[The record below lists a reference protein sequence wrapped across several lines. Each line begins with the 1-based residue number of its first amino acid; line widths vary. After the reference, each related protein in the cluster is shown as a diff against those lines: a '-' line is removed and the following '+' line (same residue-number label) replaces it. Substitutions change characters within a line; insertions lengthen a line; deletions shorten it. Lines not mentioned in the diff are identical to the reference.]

1 MSFYLHLFCEQSSL
15 FVLFADPFPRGQLLA
30 SISSTFIPNKFEPL
44 TLFWTRMILV
54 KNPHC
59 WPFPKGPK
67 FYHQKSI
74 QVMWCLC
81 HYTNGLIIYTFTLS
95 VMPRIRS
102 NTVWFRIWGLPE
114 LPFFVGKN
122 IWTTSLFLS
131 QTDSRIILF
140 EVPKLLFDLSWFKLI
155 FCSNNRQAC

>member
-1 MSFYLHLFCEQSSL
+1 MSFYLHLFCEQLSL
-15 FVLFADPFPRGQLLA
+15 LVLFADPFPRGQLLA

-44 TLFWTRMILV
+44 TLFWTRLILV
-54 KNPHC
+54 KILTVG
-59 WPFPKGPK
+59 PFPRGQNFIIKNLYK
-67 FYHQKSI
+67 
-74 QVMWCLC
+74 LC
-81 HYTNGLIIYTFTLS
+81 GVSVTIRMVWLYTLLHFS
-95 VMPRIRS
+95 VMPRICS

-155 FCSNNRQAC
+155 FCSDNRQAC